1 MSDNITE
8 LEKQL
13 LELDLRRREISG
25 RLTALRQNK
34 SSEFRV
40 QSSDDNANKL
50 NSELCNLLN
59 GKLPKRQQNFVSAW
73 VALNKEALEANIE
86 NIKNGIP
93 PIKLS

>member
-1 MSDNITE
+1 MPTIAMFYGIIIRIYTNDHNPPHIHAQYAEHTASFD
-8 LEKQL
+8 
-13 LELDLRRREISG
+13 LDG
-25 RLTALRQNK
+25 
-34 SSEFRV
+34 
-40 QSSDDNANKL
+40 
-50 NSELCNLLN
+50 NLLN